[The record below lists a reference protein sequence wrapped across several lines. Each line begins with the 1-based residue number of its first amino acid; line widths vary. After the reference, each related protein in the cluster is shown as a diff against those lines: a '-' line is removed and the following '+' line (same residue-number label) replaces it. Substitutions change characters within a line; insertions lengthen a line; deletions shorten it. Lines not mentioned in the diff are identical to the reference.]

1 MKKFIFAAF
10 VLLLFVSCE
19 NHTAG
24 IDKHL
29 IGTWERVS
37 ERLHAATPDG
47 VVNEERPDFIK
58 RTMTFKRN
66 WRAVIIDGDETATE
80 NYYLGMDA
88 YLQEQKRWGDLMTDW
103 RDDVRYLYIVLPSGE
118 SELLD
123 YTVKGDTLFTGP
135 ADPEPG
141 GHCTHKYVKVK

>member
-19 NHTAG
+19 NQNHTAD

-47 VVNEERPDFIK
+47 VVNEENPDFIK

-66 WRAVIIDGDETATE
+66 WRAVITDGDETTTE

-88 YLQEQKRWGDLMTDW
+88 YLKGFGTDMRFW
-103 RDDVRYLYIVLPSGE
+103 NDGNNYLYITLPSGKNE
-118 SELLD
+118 YLLYEIKSD
-123 YTVKGDTLFTGP
+123 TMTTLFAAP
-135 ADPEPG
+135 PPG
-141 GHCTHKYVKVK
+141 GTRSYKYVKVK